1 MSGSG
6 MSRLADFD
14 VRQQALDIHHS
25 CIVQAPAGSGKTEL
39 LIRRYLA
46 LLAVVEQPEQ
56 VLAITLTR
64 KAAAEM
70 RARVLQLLSS
80 TKDGDQPPVDE
91 FSAEGWHLA
100 QAVNDQDSRLQWG
113 INDQPGRLRILT
125 IDAFSQGLNQALP
138 LLAGSGVQLSPT
150 DNPQLLY
157 RQAVRELLAGIDQES
172 PCQQELMALL
182 RHLDNRRSQL
192 EGLLVQM
199 LAHRDQWLKL
209 LPHPAQFAEFINEMK
224 QSLTRVCEQGLSD
237 WLAAM
242 PQGWF
247 LELTDLVSYAA
258 DNLQERGAALQ
269 LPTEVASESLFAL
282 DYWLAVAGLL
292 LTNDGGVRKA
302 PNKNQGFPAGKGEP
316 AEKKAALVQLL
327 NELKETPDALALLVQ
342 LRGLP
347 RPAISAE
354 DGELIRALVVVLHYA
369 AAELQLVFQ
378 QRGEGDFV
386 ELSLRAL
393 QALSDGEG
401 PTELALALDYRLQ
414 HILVDEFQDT
424 SWLQYRLIELLTA
437 GWQPDDGRT
446 LFLVGD
452 PMQSIYR
459 FREADVGLFLRA
471 RQEPVGELR
480 LQPLT
485 LTANFRSDG
494 QLVEANNRLFS
505 GLFPA
510 ADDIDRGAVKFSPS
524 TLTRP
529 GGAGSGLFCHGF
541 SGDAARSDEASA
553 LADLLTAP
561 QAGSGDAILVKNK
574 SHLLAILPLLRA
586 RGIRFQAVELQTLA
600 QSDAV
605 LDLLSITRALLH
617 PADRVGWMA
626 LLLGPCVG
634 LTLAD
639 MTLLLTDEPAG
650 NSIAASLA
658 KPEAS
663 RAAMSDDGQRRA
675 NNFITHYLAVTG
687 NRGRRLRQQVESLWL
702 ALGGPAVL
710 TGRIGLSDADD
721 FLRLLDDSQG
731 DGRELS
737 IEQLNRLITERYRSS
752 GELDS
757 ELLQVMTIHKSKGLQ
772 FNRVFI
778 PALDKT
784 GRHDDSPL
792 LAWEEHATAHS
803 SGELLLAP
811 IRSAY
816 DEHHPVYN
824 YIRSLEKVRSQQ
836 EQLRLLYVALTRARY
851 EVHLFGVLKRDD
863 DNELKEPA
871 SNSLL
876 AALWPG
882 LGARFSQTADDNET
896 PAQSSPATTTELSL
910 YRRRL
915 SNEWQLPELRPSVVI
930 AGADESIVDQ
940 VDLAEIV
947 EFDWAGESARIIGVL
962 VHRHLCRLAALPAD
976 QWSAHLQQMIPQLPA
991 QLSQAGIAVDEAA
1004 TSVGRVRE
1012 ALEQAVSDPRGRWI
1026 LAGGGD
1032 LPAGA
1037 AHARSEYALTWS
1049 HNNEVRNLVIDR
1061 TFVDDQGVRW
1071 IIDYKTGY
1079 RSGGDTEGFLDQEQ
1093 SRYATQLEEYAA
1105 VMKQMGDER
1114 IRLGLYFPRMA
1125 GWREWAAPD

>member
-1 MSGSG
+1 
-6 MSRLADFD
+6 
-14 VRQQALDIHHS
+14 
-25 CIVQAPAGSGKTEL
+25 
-39 LIRRYLA
+39 
-46 LLAVVEQPEQ
+46 
-56 VLAITLTR
+56 
-64 KAAAEM
+64 
-70 RARVLQLLSS
+70 
-80 TKDGDQPPVDE
+80 
-91 FSAEGWHLA
+91 
-100 QAVNDQDSRLQWG
+100 
-113 INDQPGRLRILT
+113 LT

-150 DNPQLLY
+150 DNPLLLY

-172 PCQQELMALL
+172 ACQQELMALL

-199 LAHRDQWLKL
+199 LARRDQWLKL
-209 LPHPAQFAEFINEMK
+209 LPHPSQFGEFIKEMER
-224 QSLTRVCEQGLSD
+224 SLTWVCKQGLSD

-247 LELTDLVSYAA
+247 SELTELVGYAA
-258 DNLQERGAALQ
+258 DNLQERGAVLR
-269 LPTEVASESLFAL
+269 LPAEVAPESVVAL
-282 DYWLAVAGLL
+282 DYWLAVASLL

-316 AEKKAALVQLL
+316 AERKAALAQLL
-327 NELKETPDALALLVQ
+327 GELSDTPDALALLVQ

-347 RPAISAE
+347 TPAISAE

-378 QRGEGDFV
+378 QRGEGDFA

-393 QALSDGEG
+393 QALSDADG

-437 GWQPDDGRT
+437 GWQADDGRT

-471 RQEPVGELR
+471 RQQPVGELR
-480 LQPLT
+480 LQSLT

-494 QLVEANNRLFS
+494 QLVEANNQLFAE
-505 GLFPA
+505 LFPA

-524 TLTRP
+524 TLSRE
-529 GGAGSGLFCHGF
+529 GSAESGLFCHGF

-553 LADLLTAP
+553 LADLLAQP
-561 QAGSGDAILVKNK
+561 QVGNGDAILVKNK

-586 RGIRFQAVELQTLA
+586 RGIRFQSVELQTLA

-605 LDLLSITRALLH
+605 LDLLAITRALLH
-617 PADRVGWMA
+617 PADRVAWMA

-639 MTLLLTDEPAG
+639 MTLLLNDEPAG
-650 NSIAASLA
+650 SPIATSLVKA
-658 KPEAS
+658 EAS
-663 RAAMSDDGQRRA
+663 RAALSDDSQRRV
-675 NNFITHYLAVTG
+675 NNFVAHYLTVMG
-687 NRGRRLRQQVESLWL
+687 NRGHRLRQQVESLWL
-702 ALGGPAVL
+702 ALGGPAAL
-710 TGRIGLSDADD
+710 TDRIGLSDADD
-721 FLRLLDDSQG
+721 FLRLLDDSPG
-731 DGRELS
+731 DGRALS

-752 GELDS
+752 GELDAD
-757 ELLQVMTIHKSKGLQ
+757 LLQVMTIHKSKGLQ

-784 GRHDDSPL
+784 GRQDDSPL
-792 LAWEEHATAHS
+792 LAWEEHATSHS

-863 DNELKEPA
+863 DNQLKEPT

-882 LGARFSQTADDNET
+882 LGERFSLSADANET
-896 PAQSSPATTTELSL
+896 SEQLKANTAELTL
-910 YRRRL
+910 KRRRIN
-915 SNEWQLPELRPSVVI
+915 SEWQLPELPPSVVV
-930 AGADESIVDQ
+930 AGGDESIVDQ
-940 VDLAEIV
+940 VDQAEVV

-976 QWSAHLQQMIPQLPA
+976 QWSAHLQQMMPQLPA
-991 QLSQAGIAVDEAA
+991 QLSQAGIAADETAA
-1004 TSVGRVRE
+1004 AVGRVRE

-1026 LAGGGD
+1026 LGGG
-1032 LPAGA
+1032 PAS
-1037 AHARSEYALTWS
+1037 RSEYALTWTRD
-1049 HNNEVRNLVIDR
+1049 NEVRNLVIDR
-1061 TFVDDQGVRW
+1061 TFIDEEGMRW

-1079 RSGGDTEGFLDQEQ
+1079 RSGGDAEGFLDQEQ
-1093 SRYATQLEEYAA
+1093 TRYAAQLNEYAA
-1105 VMKQMGDER
+1105 AMRQMGDEP

-1125 GWREWAAPD
+1125 GWREWAVPE